1 MNTKVLFAADISL
14 KSPQLILLA
23 IDAYMVSGKKQ
34 AKKFNIGLVIIL
46 GIMATNLEIYSN
58 KIIVF
63 DHYLRD
69 YQIQIIKTSRI

>member
-1 MNTKVLFAADISL
+1 MNTQVLFAADISL
-14 KSPQLILLA
+14 KSPQLI
-23 IDAYMVSGKKQ
+23 IVIEAYLVSGKKQ

-58 KIIVF
+58 IIIVL

-69 YQIQIIKTSRI
+69 YQIQITKTSRI

>member
-1 MNTKVLFAADISL
+1 
-14 KSPQLILLA
+14 
-23 IDAYMVSGKKQ
+23 MVSGKKQ

-58 KIIVF
+58 IIIVF